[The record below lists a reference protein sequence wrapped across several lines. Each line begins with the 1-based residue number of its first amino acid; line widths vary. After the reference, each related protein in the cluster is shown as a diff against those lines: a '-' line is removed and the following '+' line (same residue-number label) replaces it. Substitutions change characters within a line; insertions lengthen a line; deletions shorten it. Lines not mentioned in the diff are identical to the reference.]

1 MTQRKFNRSCGDVI
15 QVALVCLMAHVPSFA
30 QPPPVHPDPSP
41 AILLRVLHYEVILG
55 DELAPETGLCV
66 DAQMSEIPLEFDQEK
81 ILFSARTI
89 QQVQRAAELCAVY
102 KRDIATRLIGQ
113 KASKLQEQILLFSPM
128 LRQGRICLA
137 DPARLGSLQ
146 ACIKRTTGLP
156 PSPAELQQW
165 TAVFQQWR
173 NR

>member
-15 QVALVCLMAHVPSFA
+15 QVVLVCLMAHVPSFA
-30 QPPPVHPDPSP
+30 QPSPVHLDPS
-41 AILLRVLHYEVILG
+41 AVLLRVLHYEAILG

-66 DAQMSEIPLEFDQEK
+66 DAEMSEISLEFDQEE
-81 ILFSARTI
+81 IAFSARTN

-137 DPARLGSLQ
+137 DPATLGSLQ
-146 ACIKRTTGLP
+146 ACVKRTTGLT

-173 NR
+173 KR